1 METNPGDGGEE
12 VPDQGTQEPE
22 TDTPAA
28 PEEEGGGGT
37 GDENAIGGG

>member
-37 GDENAIGGG
+37 GDEDAIGGG